1 MAEPVASL
9 PLPSEKVDPIPWPAA
24 PRVVAVPESGPAA
37 KVTTI
42 VHDAAERVRIGTQRS
57 WDATQR
63 TFRKMMSNADAK
75 MRYLRRER
83 PLYIIAGV
91 AATAFV
97 LGVALRVWR
106 GRDE

>member
-9 PLPSEKVDPIPWPAA
+9 PLPSQKADPIPWPAA
-24 PRVVAVPESGPAA
+24 TRVLAVPESGPAA

-57 WDATQR
+57 WDETQR
-63 TFRKMMSNADAK
+63 TFRKIISNADAK
-75 MRYLRRER
+75 MRYWRRER

-91 AATAFV
+91 AATAAV
-97 LGVALRVWR
+97 LGVAVRLWR
-106 GRDE
+106 SRDE